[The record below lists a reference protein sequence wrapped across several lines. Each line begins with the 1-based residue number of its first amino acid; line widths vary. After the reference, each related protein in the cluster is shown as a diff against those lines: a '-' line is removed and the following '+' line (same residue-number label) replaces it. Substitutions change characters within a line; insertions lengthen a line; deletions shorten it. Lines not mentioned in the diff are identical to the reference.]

1 MRGAAER
8 NDAESSGHTGEGWFD
23 KKEGF
28 YMVHNK
34 VILIGRLARDAVI
47 VPPKEE
53 GQKPIAH
60 FSIAVGKWR
69 KKDGGEENA
78 ADFFRCNAYGQRA
91 EFLERYGKKGV
102 KFAVE
107 GRLAS
112 GGYEKDGVW
121 IPTVE
126 VDVEN
131 MEFCERKVDVSEM
144 GERFM
149 EIPEGDELPFK

>member
-1 MRGAAER
+1 
-8 NDAESSGHTGEGWFD
+8 
-23 KKEGF
+23 
-28 YMVHNK
+28 MVHNK
-34 VILIGRLARDAVI
+34 VILIGRLVRDAVI

-60 FSIAVGKWR
+60 FSIAVFKWR
-69 KKDGGEENA
+69 KKDGGEESD
-78 ADFFRCNAYGQRA
+78 ADFFRCSAYGQRA

-107 GRLAS
+107 GHLTA

-131 MEFCERKVDVSEM
+131 MEFCERKGDAAEL